1 MNDSRRRN
9 VGIISL
15 IVMFIFKPFLTI
27 WLAIVGVGAFFGL
40 KKLKEK
46 DII

>member
-1 MNDSRRRN
+1 
-9 VGIISL
+9 VGL
-15 IVMFIFKPFLTI
+15 IVAGVMFIFNPFLTI
-27 WLAIVGVGAFFGL
+27 WLAVLGGGAYLGL